1 MKIQPFGEKVAVKVI
16 KEEEI
21 NLGGLITV
29 ISNEASNKGEIVAIG
44 AEVADYIHVGDTVV
58 YNKGAGVSYTD
69 GEDDYKILNV
79 RDILGKVIK

>member
-29 ISNEASNKGEIVAIG
+29 ISNEASNKGEIIAMG
-44 AEVADYIHVGDTVV
+44 AEVADYIRVGDTVV
-58 YNKGAGVSYTD
+58 FNKSTGVSYTD

-79 RDILGKVIK
+79 RDILGKVIE